1 MNDMQ
6 RYPPVSSVGRSRQ
19 RYSIIIIAGAPIRK
33 AASEGHIATCSR
45 PQLWTD
51 RARSY
56 RRAYTR
62 GYHWRQHSD
71 MLPPP
76 EERGPPLL
84 QGGEAGADIASTADF
99 GTSLACMYACTHRMH
114 YSTTISRCDNRP
126 FLPFCSDHSSSR
138 FPKQTRQYRRQPQEA
153 TTTSAASSSRRG
165 AYTLVGG

>member
-33 AASEGHIATCSR
+33 AASEGHIATYSR
-45 PQLWTD
+45 PQLRTD
-51 RARSY
+51 RARSN

-62 GYHWRQHSD
+62 GYHWRPYSD

-76 EERGPPLL
+76 EEGGPPLL

-114 YSTTISRCDNRP
+114 YSTTAPSSLSAPITVAPDFQSRHASTGDSLRRP
-126 FLPFCSDHSSSR
+126 QRHLLHP
-138 FPKQTRQYRRQPQEA
+138 PQEEEP
-153 TTTSAASSSRRG
+153 
-165 AYTLVGG
+165 TLL